1 MEVDILEIVTV
12 GIKSTIFFFVF
23 FFLQDYE
30 IKRNSYNKKYRSETC
45 LKQI

>member
-12 GIKSTIFFFVF
+12 GIKSTFFFRL

-45 LKQI
+45 MKQI